1 MVMPILD
8 IQSVSLERS
17 GRALLQDINWRIE
30 AGESWVVMGLNGSG
44 KTSLMTLITGY
55 QWPTGGTIEVLGARY
70 GSVDL
75 REHRKRIGWV
85 SHHLSEWMTRDH
97 GHVAVR
103 DLVASG
109 PDAII
114 GKSSASR
121 EQSAKLG
128 SCLRQFGLLE
138 RADTRFGLLSQG
150 EKTRVLLARATLSQ
164 AELILMDEPCSGL
177 DIRGREE
184 LLALIEEQLGSVP
197 VIYVTHHVEEIVP
210 GFTHVLLLQAGQ
222 ILAAG
227 PKQEVLTSENLSATF
242 QVPVSVNIVH
252 GRPWAR
258 VQSERLEVGRP

>member
-1 MVMPILD
+1 MPVLK
-8 IQSVSLERS
+8 IQSVTLERS
-17 GRALLQDINWRIE
+17 GRTLLQDINWRIE

-55 QWPTGGTIEVLGARY
+55 QWPTAGTIEVLGARY

-85 SHHLSEWMTRDH
+85 SHHLSEWMSRDH
-97 GHVAVR
+97 GHLAVR

-114 GKSSASR
+114 GSPPSPRAHSAP
-121 EQSAKLG
+121 LT
-128 SCLRQFGLLE
+128 SCLHQFGLLE
-138 RADTRFGLLSQG
+138 RAETRFGLLSQG
-150 EKTRVLLARATLSQ
+150 EKTRVLLARAYLSQ

-184 LLALIEEQLGSVP
+184 LLTLIGEQLGRTP
-197 VIYVTHHVEEIVP
+197 VIYVTHHVEEVVP

-227 PKQEVLTSENLSATF
+227 PKGDVLTSENLSATF
-242 QVPVSVNIVH
+242 QVPISVDIVH

-258 VQSERLEVGRP
+258 VQSERLGAGRL